1 MNTLRNILTTLEKG
15 INDNTMT
22 HDELKSTVLSL
33 DNELYDLEN
42 TLTIAAEIA
51 AILGDRAGADD
62 RELTK
67 DTIDNLII
75 GHERTKALFSVLT
88 DYLYQAKASLNA

>member
-1 MNTLRNILTTLEKG
+1 MNTLRNTLTTLEKG
-15 INDNTMT
+15 IIDNTMSQ
-22 HDELKSTVLSL
+22 DELKSAVLSL

-42 TLTIAAEIA
+42 TLTIAAEMA
-51 AILGDRAGADD
+51 AMLGDRAGADD

-67 DTIDNLII
+67 ETIDKLVI
-75 GHERTKALFSVLT
+75 GHETTKALFSVLT